1 MRIVA
6 IREDIKD
13 LILDAAERLL
23 SQYGYQ
29 KMTMD
34 ALAQEVGIGKGTLY
48 LHYKSKEEIALSHI
62 DRIIYRILVKLQIVV
77 HREGMD
83 AKEKLR
89 EMLLLR
95 VLYRFD
101 SVQHYTE
108 SLSGL
113 LADIRPKLL
122 ARREIHF
129 NMEAKVFTEVL
140 EEGKRI
146 GQFVFQDAT
155 ITAQT
160 LILMTNSLLPY
171 GLPPHE
177 LGKRKDIEKKVS
189 LIADL
194 LLNGLLSKI

>member
-1 MRIVA
+1 MRTVA
-6 IREDIKD
+6 VREDIKD
-13 LILDAAERLL
+13 LILDAVDRLL

-62 DRIIYRILVKLQIVV
+62 DRIIYRLLVELQTIV
-77 HREGMD
+77 HGEG
-83 AKEKLR
+83 ANAEEKLR
-89 EMLLLR
+89 EMLRLR
-95 VLYRFD
+95 VLHRFD

-108 SLSGL
+108 SLSDL

-122 ARREIHF
+122 ARREKHF
-129 NMEAKVFTEVL
+129 DMEAKIFAEGL
-140 EEGKRI
+140 EKGKKT
-146 GQFVFQDAT
+146 GQFIFQDAT

-171 GLPPHE
+171 GLTPLE

-194 LLNGLLSKI
+194 LLYGLLN